1 MLPDLMRRT
10 CRQIQRCS
18 PLTITTVAVVY
29 EIFLG
34 LLDYTT
40 PEAMSFTIFY
50 LLGVAFVGYGAGSR
64 PVLPL
69 AMLASTIMAIHER
82 GFSEQNGARTGL
94 LLWNTSTRL
103 LLFWAAGWLTAEITR
118 LNRELQRLVTART
131 LQLQAETEK
140 HKATS
145 AQLSEA
151 LTRLRA
157 IIAGAPIIIVAGNR
171 EGLITF
177 EDGRGLASLGV
188 TPGTHVGQQIV
199 AAYPQAN
206 ELPEHFARVM
216 AGEEFSALLR
226 VGPVAL
232 ETWFSPLRGDNG
244 KVSGYTA
251 VAVNVTDRT
260 RLERQILEIS
270 DREQANIGQE
280 LHDGLCQ
287 QLVSLAFDANALKAD
302 LSEQGS
308 IQARTAERIA
318 DLLDLAITEAR
329 QLARGLFPIR
339 LQAEGLPPALEELAR
354 TTRERTGLECRF
366 EAGRVP
372 STEGKVAATHLY
384 RIAQEAVSN
393 AVRHSRGKTIWLRL
407 NASDGQ
413 LSLEIE
419 DDGMGLPQA
428 ARRDAEGM
436 GLHIMDYRARAIGGR
451 LSLSQGANA
460 GTRVC
465 CCVPAMRS

>member
-1 MLPDLMRRT
+1 MQDLMRRT
-10 CRQIQRCS
+10 SRQIQRCS

-34 LLDYTT
+34 FLDYTT
-40 PEAMSFTIFY
+40 PEEMSFTIFY
-50 LLGVAFVGYGAGSR
+50 LLGVAFVGYGSGSR
-64 PVLPL
+64 PVLPV
-69 AMLASTIMAIHER
+69 AVLASGIIAIHER
-82 GFSEQNGARTGL
+82 GFSEQSGARAGL

-103 LLFWAAGWLTAEITR
+103 ISFWAAGWLTAEVTR

-131 LQLQAETEK
+131 LQLQTETEK

-145 AQLSEA
+145 AQLSET
-151 LTRLRA
+151 LTRLRV
-157 IIAGAPIIIVAGNR
+157 IIAGAPIIIVAVNR

-206 ELPEHFARVM
+206 ELPGHFARVM
-216 AGEEFSALLR
+216 AWEEFSALLR
-226 VGPVAL
+226 VGSVAL
-232 ETWFSPLRGDNG
+232 ETWFSPLREDRG

-251 VAVNVTDRT
+251 VAVNVTDRR

-308 IQARTAERIA
+308 IQVRTGGTYRRLIGPRNHRSASVSPRP
-318 DLLDLAITEAR
+318 LSHPPSG
-329 QLARGLFPIR
+329 RGLAP
-339 LQAEGLPPALEELAR
+339 GP
-354 TTRERTGLECRF
+354 
-366 EAGRVP
+366 
-372 STEGKVAATHLY
+372 
-384 RIAQEAVSN
+384 
-393 AVRHSRGKTIWLRL
+393 
-407 NASDGQ
+407 
-413 LSLEIE
+413 
-419 DDGMGLPQA
+419 
-428 ARRDAEGM
+428 
-436 GLHIMDYRARAIGGR
+436 GGI
-451 LSLSQGANA
+451 GAND
-460 GTRVC
+460 
-465 CCVPAMRS
+465 